1 MIKIS
6 RRPIKIGTYTKVSRS
21 LADNTTILNSI
32 VKDAIKSMKYPKN
45 TLRVVKRNVE
55 MGYNFDDVV
64 QDRLTLAVYMFVITF
79 KR

>member
-1 MIKIS
+1 M
-6 RRPIKIGTYTKVSRS
+6 PIKIGIYIKVSRS
-21 LADNTTILNSI
+21 LVDNTTILNSI

-45 TLRVVKRNVE
+45 TLRVVKRNVK

-64 QDRLTLAVYMFVITF
+64 QNRLTLAVYMFVITF